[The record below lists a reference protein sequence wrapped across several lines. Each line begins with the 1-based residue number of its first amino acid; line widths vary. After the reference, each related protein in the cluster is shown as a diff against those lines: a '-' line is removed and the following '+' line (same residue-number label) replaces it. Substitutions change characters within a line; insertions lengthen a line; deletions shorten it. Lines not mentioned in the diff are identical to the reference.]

1 MAAPQPAPVRLA
13 HLSDIHVTTRRLS
26 WRRED
31 WLNKRLAAWMNLRL
45 LGRGF
50 RFRNAERVMAA
61 LRHDLLARRPDHVL
75 FSGDASAMGFEEEI
89 GRAAALLPLT
99 ELAGLAVPG
108 NHDYCTRTA
117 MHSGVFERH
126 FAAWQT
132 GERVGDAIY
141 PFAQRVGPLW
151 LVAVNSATA
160 NRWAWDA
167 RGEVGAAQ
175 LDRLDRLLG
184 RLPPGPRILVTHY
197 PVALSDGRPER
208 AVRGLRDLT
217 PLLAIANRGG
227 VGLWLHGHRHDLY
240 YLPRNELVPFPV
252 LCAGSTTQTG
262 HWSYFEYSITGDRL
276 TALQRVYEPADDGFR
291 DGPTMEVELGWAP
304 VGSDGGKNEPA

>member
-1 MAAPQPAPVRLA
+1 MVAPEPAPIRLA
-13 HLSDIHVTTRRLS
+13 HLSDIHVTSRRLS

-31 WLNKRLAAWMNLRL
+31 WMNKRLAAWMNLRL

-50 RFRNAERVMAA
+50 RFRNAEQVLAG
-61 LRHDLLARRPDHVL
+61 LRQDLLARRPDHVL

-89 GRAAALLPLT
+89 VRAAELLPLT
-99 ELAGLAVPG
+99 ELSGLAVPG

-117 MHSGVFERH
+117 MRSGVFERC
-126 FAAWQT
+126 FARWQV
-132 GERVGDAIY
+132 GERVGAALY
-141 PFAQRVGPLW
+141 PFAQRVGTLW

-167 RGEVGAAQ
+167 RGEVGADQ
-175 LDRLDRLLG
+175 LERLDQLLG
-184 RLPPGPRILVTHY
+184 RLDPGPRILVTHY
-197 PVALSDGRPER
+197 PVALANGQPER

-217 PLLAIANRGG
+217 QLLAIAARGG

-240 YLPRNELVPFPV
+240 YLPRSELVPFPV

-262 HWSYFEYSITGDRL
+262 RWSYFEYTIAGDRL
-276 TALQRVYEPADDGFR
+276 TALQRVYEPADGQFR
-291 DGPTMEVELGWAP
+291 DGPTMAVELGWPTPTA
-304 VGSDGGKNEPA
+304 VA